1 MTGFDLTDKVVL
13 ITGAAQG
20 IGLGAAKA
28 MHARGA
34 SVALIDLDRAA
45 TERAAASVGERTLGL
60 AGDVTDAAS
69 LDAAALA
76 TVQRFGGIDVAIANA
91 GISPPAATAR
101 AYEHGLWEKVIDVNL
116 LGAWRTVRA
125 TLPHVIERRG
135 QIVLISSIYAF
146 TNGTFV
152 SPYAASKAAI
162 EQLGRALR
170 VELGPHGVTSTTAYF
185 GFVDTALVRAAI
197 HDDPLGQRFHELI
210 PQFLHKTITPDQAG
224 QILARAVQRRAV
236 SVTAPRRWQLLS
248 VLRGIINPAVDKRF
262 GTDRR
267 LGELIR
273 DADVEGRHRQ

>member
-1 MTGFDLTDKVVL
+1 VTRFNLNGKVVL

-20 IGLGAAKA
+20 IGLGTAKA
-28 MHARGA
+28 MHAHGA
-34 SVALIDLDRAA
+34 SVTLVDLDLAA
-45 TERAAASVGERTLGL
+45 TEQAAASVGERALGL
-60 AGDVTDAAS
+60 AGDVADAAS
-69 LDAAALA
+69 LEAAARA

-91 GISPPAATAR
+91 GISPPATTAR
-101 AYEHGLWEKVIDVNL
+101 AYEDGLWEKVIDVNL

-135 QIVLISSIYAF
+135 QIALISSIYAF

-152 SPYAASKAAI
+152 SPYAASKAGI

-170 VELGPHGVTSTTAYF
+170 VELGYHGVTSTTAYF

-210 PQFLHKTITPDQAG
+210 PPFLHKTITPDQAG
-224 QILARAVQRRAV
+224 EVLAGALQRRATTV
-236 SVTAPRRWQLLS
+236 IAPRRWRALS
-248 VLRGIINPAVDKRF
+248 VLRGIINPAVDKRLHA
-262 GTDRR
+262 DRR

-273 DADVEGRHRQ
+273 EADVKGRLRI